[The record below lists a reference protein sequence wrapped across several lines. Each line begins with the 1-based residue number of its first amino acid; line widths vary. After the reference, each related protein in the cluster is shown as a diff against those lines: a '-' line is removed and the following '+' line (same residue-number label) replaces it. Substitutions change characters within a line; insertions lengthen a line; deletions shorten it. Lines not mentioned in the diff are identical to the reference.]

1 MISHGF
7 DDDFVEE
14 DGCQGEIFL
23 DELEVGYF
31 ETEPSKILDDGHGTI
46 IEVTNLKGAWSD
58 VIVKRLCDDVSS
70 LTDPVSRIVGT

>member
-1 MISHGF
+1 MKLGSSITVTTRSYGSDHESILVYDFSRF

-31 ETEPSKILDDGHGTI
+31 ETEP
-46 IEVTNLKGAWSD
+46 E
-58 VIVKRLCDDVSS
+58 
-70 LTDPVSRIVGT
+70 